1 MLALSYLY
9 HMLATFRPL
18 FSRPT
23 PWVLFC
29 VVILGF
35 IGTPH
40 LEGLTS
46 LCRFWFMEEADYH
59 RLLHFFHSCAWSL
72 DDLVRHWS
80 HLVLSQQVAV
90 SVEGRAVLLGDH
102 TAVVKDARRMP
113 GVVTL
118 YQDSETQSK
127 PTYYRGHYWGVVG
140 LLVGSLREAF
150 CLPLEARLHQGFAH
164 LGAAKSTPTD
174 RDTQGVMLVQMAL
187 DFALRHDRLSILVL
201 DAFFSSGAVFELAHS
216 VWSIA
221 LKQPSLTIL
230 TRAKK
235 SYVAYLEPLAPRP
248 KPRGRP
254 KKYGDKI
261 KLKTVFKTHQEQFL
275 QAECQV
281 YGHVE
286 RISYLALNLL
296 WKPIKGPVRFI
307 FAITSRGPLI
317 LMCSDLTMAPLL
329 AIELYCAR
337 VRVETMFSMLKSVLG
352 AFAYRFWSKYVPRHS
367 RKPKKNADLKR
378 PQSQHVPAVQQTW
391 LACERFVML
400 GCLALGMLQLISL
413 KCHGAIWDAFTA
425 YLRTRSRTLPS
436 ERTVKAVLAQELLRD
451 FHHVKPSAMMHE
463 IHDLTH
469 RSHEDDEQEALYP
482 KKKTK
487 SPKLERA

>member
-18 FSRPT
+18 FSRHT

-72 DDLVRHWS
+72 GDLVRYWS

-118 YQDSETQSK
+118 HQDSETQSK

-140 LLVGSLREAF
+140 VLVGSLTEAF

-164 LGAAKSTPTD
+164 LGAGQSSPAD
-174 RDTQGVMLVQMAL
+174 RDTQGVMLVQRAL
-187 DFALRHDRLSILVL
+187 DFARHHDLLSIVVL
-201 DAFFSSGAVFELAHS
+201 DAFFSIGAVFELANT
-216 VWSIA
+216 VWSTA
-221 LKQPSLTIL
+221 LKQPYLTIL

-235 SYVAYLEPLAPRP
+235 SYVAYLEPLAPTP
-248 KPRGRP
+248 KPPGRP
-254 KKYGDKI
+254 QKYGDKM
-261 KLKTVFKTHQEQFL
+261 KLKTVFETYQDQFL
-275 QAECQV
+275 QAECQL

-286 RISYLALNLL
+286 MISYLALNLM
-296 WKPIKGPVRFI
+296 WKPIKRPVRFI

-337 VRVETMFSMLKSVLG
+337 VRVEIMFSMLKGVLG

-367 RKPKKNADLKR
+367 RKPKKNAALK
-378 PQSQHVPAVQQTW
+378 PPPLQHLAEVHQTW
-391 LACERFVML
+391 QACEGFVML
-400 GCLALGMLQLISL
+400 GCIALGMLQLIAL
-413 KCHGAIWDAFTA
+413 KCPGQIWAAFTRF
-425 YLRTRSRTLPS
+425 LRTRSRVLPS
-436 ERTVKAVLAQELLRD
+436 ERTVKEVLAQELMLE
-451 FHHVKPSAMMHE
+451 FHHLKPSAMMQE
-463 IHDLTH
+463 IHDLGQ
-469 RSHEDDEQEALYP
+469 SPDEDDTQRDRHPRTESQVA
-482 KKKTK
+482 
-487 SPKLERA
+487 SA

>member
-1 MLALSYLY
+1 MLALNYLY

-18 FSRPT
+18 FSRHT

-118 YQDSETQSK
+118 HQDSETQSK

-140 LLVGSLREAF
+140 LLVGSLTEVF
-150 CLPLEARLHQGFAH
+150 CLPLEARLHQGLAH
-164 LGAAKSTPTD
+164 LGASKSSPTD

-187 DFALRHDRLSILVL
+187 DFARRHDLLSIVVL
-201 DAFFSSGAVFELAHS
+201 DAFFSIGTVFELANS
-216 VWSIA
+216 VWSMA
-221 LKQPSLTIL
+221 LKQPYLTIL

-235 SYVAYLEPLAPRP
+235 NYAAYLEPLAPSP
-248 KPRGRP
+248 TPRGRP
-254 KKYGDKI
+254 RKYGDKI
-261 KLKTVFKTHQEQFL
+261 KLKTVLETYQDQFL
-275 QAECQV
+275 QAQCQL
-281 YGHVE
+281 YGHTE
-286 RISYLALNLL
+286 MISYLALNLL

-317 LMCSDLTMAPLL
+317 LMCSDLTMAPLG
-329 AIELYCAR
+329 AIELYGAR
-337 VRVETMFSMLKSVLG
+337 VRVETLVAMLKGLMG
-352 AFAYRFWSKYVPRHS
+352 AFAYRFWSKYMPRHS
-367 RKPKKNADLKR
+367 RKPNKNADLKR
-378 PQSQHVPAVQQTW
+378 PHSQHVPAVQQTW

-400 GCLALGMLQLISL
+400 GCLALGMLQLMSL
-413 KCHGAIWDAFTA
+413 KCHGAIWDSFTA

-451 FHHVKPSAMMHE
+451 FHHVKPSAMMQE

-469 RSHEDDEQEALYP
+469 RSHEGDTQEALHP
-482 KKKTK
+482 KKK
-487 SPKLERA
+487 PQVVCA

>member
-1 MLALSYLY
+1 MLALNYLY

-18 FSRPT
+18 FSRHT

-90 SVEGRAVLLGDH
+90 TVEGRAVLLGDH

-118 YQDSETQSK
+118 HQDSETQSK

-140 LLVGSLREAF
+140 VLVGSLTEVF
-150 CLPLEARLHQGFAH
+150 CLPLEARLHQGLAH
-164 LGAAKSTPTD
+164 LGASKSSPTD
-174 RDTQGVMLVQMAL
+174 RDTQGVMLVQMAM
-187 DFALRHDRLSILVL
+187 DFARRHDLLSIVVL
-201 DAFFSSGAVFELAHS
+201 DAFFSIGAVFELANS
-216 VWSIA
+216 VCSVA
-221 LKQPSLTIL
+221 LKQPYLTIL

-235 SYVAYLEPLAPRP
+235 NYAAYLEPLAPSP
-248 KPRGRP
+248 TPRGRP

-261 KLKTVFKTHQEQFL
+261 KLKTVFETYQDQFL
-275 QAECQV
+275 QAECQL
-281 YGHVE
+281 YGHTE
-286 RISYLALNLL
+286 MISYLALNLL

-307 FAITSRGPLI
+307 FAITSCGPLI
-317 LMCSDLTMAPLL
+317 LMCSDLTMAPLV
-329 AIELYCAR
+329 AIELYGAR
-337 VRVETMFSMLKSVLG
+337 VRVETLFAMLKGVMG
-352 AFAYRFWSKYVPRHS
+352 AFA
-367 RKPKKNADLKR
+367 
-378 PQSQHVPAVQQTW
+378 
-391 LACERFVML
+391 
-400 GCLALGMLQLISL
+400 
-413 KCHGAIWDAFTA
+413 
-425 YLRTRSRTLPS
+425 
-436 ERTVKAVLAQELLRD
+436 
-451 FHHVKPSAMMHE
+451 
-463 IHDLTH
+463 
-469 RSHEDDEQEALYP
+469 
-482 KKKTK
+482 
-487 SPKLERA
+487 

>member
-1 MLALSYLY
+1 
-9 HMLATFRPL
+9 
-18 FSRPT
+18 
-23 PWVLFC
+23 
-29 VVILGF
+29 
-35 IGTPH
+35 
-40 LEGLTS
+40 
-46 LCRFWFMEEADYH
+46 
-59 RLLHFFHSCAWSL
+59 
-72 DDLVRHWS
+72 
-80 HLVLSQQVAV
+80 
-90 SVEGRAVLLGDH
+90 
-102 TAVVKDARRMP
+102 
-113 GVVTL
+113 
-118 YQDSETQSK
+118 
-127 PTYYRGHYWGVVG
+127 VVG

-187 DFALRHDRLSILVL
+187 DFALRHDRLSIVVL
-201 DAFFSSGAVFELAHS
+201 DAFFSIGAVFELANS
-216 VWSIA
+216 VWSMA
-221 LKQPSLTIL
+221 LKQPYLTIL

-235 SYVAYLEPLAPRP
+235 SYVAYLDPLVPTP

-261 KLKTVFKTHQEQFL
+261 KLKTVFETHQEQFL

-296 WKPIKGPVRFI
+296 WKPRKGPVRFI

-367 RKPKKNADLKR
+367 RKPKKNAALK
-378 PQSQHVPAVQQTW
+378 PPPLQHLAEVYQTW
-391 LACERFVML
+391 QACEGFVML
-400 GCLALGMLQLISL
+400 GCIALGLLQLIAL
-413 KCHGAIWDAFTA
+413 KFPGPIWAAFTRF
-425 YLRTRSRTLPS
+425 LRTRSRALPS
-436 ERTVKAVLAQELLRD
+436 ERTVKEVLAQELTLD
-451 FHHVKPSAMMHE
+451 FHNPKPSAMMQA
-463 IHDLTH
+463 IHRLGQ
-469 RSHEDDEQEALYP
+469 SPDDDDAQRDRLPRTEPQVPSA
-482 KKKTK
+482 
-487 SPKLERA
+487 

>member
-1 MLALSYLY
+1 
-9 HMLATFRPL
+9 
-18 FSRPT
+18 
-23 PWVLFC
+23 
-29 VVILGF
+29 
-35 IGTPH
+35 
-40 LEGLTS
+40 
-46 LCRFWFMEEADYH
+46 
-59 RLLHFFHSCAWSL
+59 
-72 DDLVRHWS
+72 VRHWS

-90 SVEGRAVLLGDH
+90 TVAGRTVLLGDH

-140 LLVGSLREAF
+140 VLVGSLTEAF

-164 LGAAKSTPTD
+164 LSAGKSSPTD

-187 DFALRHDRLSILVL
+187 DFAQRHDRLSIVVL
-201 DAFFSSGAVFELAHS
+201 DAFFAIGAVFELANS
-216 VWSIA
+216 VWSMA
-221 LKQPSLTIL
+221 LKQPYLTIL

-235 SYVAYLEPLAPRP
+235 SYVAYLEPLVPRP

-254 KKYGDKI
+254 KTYGDKI
-261 KLKTVFKTHQEQFL
+261 KLKTVFETYQDQFL
-275 QAECQV
+275 QAECQL

-286 RISYLALNLL
+286 MISYLALNLL

-307 FAITSRGPLI
+307 FAMTSRGPLI
-317 LMCSDLTMAPLL
+317 LMCSDLTMAPLV

-337 VRVETMFSMLKSVLG
+337 VRVETMFAMLKGTLG

-378 PQSQHVPAVQQTW
+378 PQSPHVPAVQQTW

-400 GCLALGMLQLISL
+400 GCLALGMLQLMSL
-413 KCHGAIWDAFTA
+413 KFHDSIWDSFTA
-425 YLRTRSRTLPS
+425 YLRTRSRALPS
-436 ERTVKAVLAQELLRD
+436 ERTVKEVLAQELLRD

-463 IHDLTH
+463 IHDLSH
-469 RSHEDDEQEALYP
+469 RSHDDDAQEALHL
-482 KKKTK
+482 KKK
-487 SPKLERA
+487 PQVG

>member
-46 LCRFWFMEEADYH
+46 LWRFWFMEEADYH
-59 RLLHFFHSCAWSL
+59 RLLHFFHSSAWSL
-72 DDLVRHWS
+72 GDLVRHWS

-102 TAVVKDARRMP
+102 TAVVKDGRRMP

-118 YQDSETQSK
+118 HQESETQSK

-140 LLVGSLREAF
+140 VLVGSLREAF
-150 CLPLEARLHQGFAH
+150 CLPLEARLHQGFAQ
-164 LGAAKSTPTD
+164 LATGQSNATD
-174 RDTQGVMLVQMAL
+174 RDTQGVMLVQVAL
-187 DFALRHDRLSILVL
+187 DFARRHDILSIVVL
-201 DAFFSSGAVFELAHS
+201 DAFFSIGAVFELTNS

-221 LKQPSLTIL
+221 LKQPYLTIL

-235 SYVAYLEPLAPRP
+235 SYVAYLEPLAPTS

-254 KKYGDKI
+254 QKYGDKI
-261 KLKTVFKTHQEQFL
+261 KLKTVFETYQNPFL
-275 QAECQV
+275 QAECQL

-286 RISYLALNLL
+286 TISYLALNLL
-296 WKPIKGPVRFI
+296 WKPIKGPGRFI

-317 LMCSDLTMAPLL
+317 LMGSDLTMAPLL
-329 AIELYCAR
+329 TIELYCAR
-337 VRVETMFSMLKSVLG
+337 VRVETMFSMLKGVLG

-378 PQSQHVPAVQQTW
+378 PQSQHVPTVQQTW

-400 GCLALGMLQLISL
+400 GCLALGLLQLMSL
-413 KCHGAIWDAFTA
+413 KLHGSIWNLRTA
-425 YLRTRSRTLPS
+425 YLRTRS
-436 ERTVKAVLAQELLRD
+436 
-451 FHHVKPSAMMHE
+451 
-463 IHDLTH
+463 
-469 RSHEDDEQEALYP
+469 
-482 KKKTK
+482 
-487 SPKLERA
+487 

>member
-18 FSRPT
+18 FSRHT
-23 PWVLFC
+23 PWLLFC
-29 VVILGF
+29 VIILGF

-46 LCRFWFMEEADYH
+46 LCRFWFMQEADYH
-59 RLLHFFHSCAWSL
+59 RLLHFFHSSAWCL

-80 HLVLSQQVAV
+80 HLVWSQQVAV
-90 SVEGRAVLLGDH
+90 TVEGRAVLLGDP

-187 DFALRHDRLSILVL
+187 DFALRHDRLSIVVL
-201 DAFFSSGAVFELAHS
+201 DAFFSIGAVFELANS
-216 VWSIA
+216 VWSMA
-221 LKQPSLTIL
+221 LKQPYLTIL

-235 SYVAYLEPLAPRP
+235 SYVAYLDPLVPTP

-261 KLKTVFKTHQEQFL
+261 KLKTVFETHQEQFL

-296 WKPIKGPVRFI
+296 WKPRKGPVRFI

-367 RKPKKNADLKR
+367 RKPKKNAALK
-378 PQSQHVPAVQQTW
+378 PPPLQHLAEVYQTW
-391 LACERFVML
+391 QACEGFVML
-400 GCLALGMLQLISL
+400 GCIALGLLQLIAL
-413 KCHGAIWDAFTA
+413 KFPGPIWAAFTRF
-425 YLRTRSRTLPS
+425 LRTRSRALPS
-436 ERTVKAVLAQELLRD
+436 ERTVKEVLAQELTLD
-451 FHHVKPSAMMHE
+451 FHNPKPSAMMQA
-463 IHDLTH
+463 IHRLGQ
-469 RSHEDDEQEALYP
+469 SPDDDDAQRDRLPRTEPQVPSA
-482 KKKTK
+482 
-487 SPKLERA
+487 

>member
-9 HMLATFRPL
+9 HMLAPFRPL
-18 FSRPT
+18 FSRHT

-29 VVILGF
+29 VVIVGF

-72 DDLVRHWS
+72 GDLVRPWS

-90 SVEGRAVLLGDH
+90 TVEGRAVLLGDH

-113 GVVTL
+113 GVVRV

-164 LGAAKSTPTD
+164 LGASKSSPAD

-187 DFALRHDRLSILVL
+187 DFARRHDLLSIVVL
-201 DAFFSSGAVFELAHS
+201 DAFFSIGAVFELANS
-216 VWSIA
+216 VWSMA
-221 LKQPSLTIL
+221 LKQPYLTIL

-235 SYVAYLEPLAPRP
+235 SYVAYLEPLAPSP
-248 KPRGRP
+248 TPRGRP

-261 KLKTVFKTHQEQFL
+261 KLKTIFETYQDQFL
-275 QAECQV
+275 QAECQL
-281 YGHVE
+281 YGHTE
-286 RISYLALNLL
+286 MISYLARNLL

-329 AIELYCAR
+329 AIELYGAR
-337 VRVETMFSMLKSVLG
+337 VRVETLFAMLKGVLG
-352 AFAYRFWSKYVPRHS
+352 AFAYRFWSKYMPRHS
-367 RKPKKNADLKR
+367 RKPKKNVDLKR

-400 GCLALGMLQLISL
+400 GCLAVGMLQLMSL
-413 KCHGAIWDAFTA
+413 KFHGAIWDSFTA
-425 YLRTRSRTLPS
+425 YLRTRSRALPS
-436 ERTVKAVLAQELLRD
+436 ERTVKEVLAQELLRD
-451 FHHVKPSAMMHE
+451 FHHVKPSAMMQE
-463 IHDLTH
+463 IHGLTH
-469 RSHEDDEQEALYP
+469 RSREDNEQEALHP
-482 KKKTK
+482 KKK
-487 SPKLERA
+487 PQVVCA